1 MTSLPSNSSIA
12 VETSLSRSY
21 SDRVFSVTVPAKTAR
36 KLGKFSI
43 LPWHGVLGLA
53 LIVVAWPVSWL
64 HISTFSQH
72 SFFPLW
78 LGYILAVDAIVLRRT
93 GTSSLTRSPRAFAA
107 MFLISMPM
115 WWVFEGINYFT
126 HNWHYLGAENY
137 SPIRYFLVASWHF
150 SIVAPAVFE
159 TAELIASTDL
169 AQRFKRGP
177 QLPRHHWVLIVSM
190 AIGIV
195 MLPALIVWPH
205 FAFPATWLSIFLI
218 LDPINY
224 YRGWPSIVGRI
235 GNGDWRSV
243 VAFGVGAL
251 ICGLFWEMWNYWA
264 FPKWYYTI
272 PFGEYAHVF
281 EMPLLGY
288 GGYIPFGL
296 EVFAM
301 YHFLSGFLGPRR
313 SVLVMDQRSEEQ
325 GSISRR
331 IETKTEIAM

>member
-115 WWVFEGINYFT
+115 WWVFE
-126 HNWHYLGAENY
+126 
-137 SPIRYFLVASWHF
+137 
-150 SIVAPAVFE
+150 
-159 TAELIASTDL
+159 
-169 AQRFKRGP
+169 
-177 QLPRHHWVLIVSM
+177 
-190 AIGIV
+190 
-195 MLPALIVWPH
+195 
-205 FAFPATWLSIFLI
+205 
-218 LDPINY
+218 
-224 YRGWPSIVGRI
+224 
-235 GNGDWRSV
+235 
-243 VAFGVGAL
+243 
-251 ICGLFWEMWNYWA
+251 
-264 FPKWYYTI
+264 
-272 PFGEYAHVF
+272 
-281 EMPLLGY
+281 
-288 GGYIPFGL
+288 
-296 EVFAM
+296 
-301 YHFLSGFLGPRR
+301 
-313 SVLVMDQRSEEQ
+313 
-325 GSISRR
+325 
-331 IETKTEIAM
+331 

>member
-1 MTSLPSNSSIA
+1 
-12 VETSLSRSY
+12 
-21 SDRVFSVTVPAKTAR
+21 
-36 KLGKFSI
+36 
-43 LPWHGVLGLA
+43 
-53 LIVVAWPVSWL
+53 
-64 HISTFSQH
+64 
-72 SFFPLW
+72 
-78 LGYILAVDAIVLRRT
+78 
-93 GTSSLTRSPRAFAA
+93 
-107 MFLISMPM
+107 
-115 WWVFEGINYFT
+115 
-126 HNWHYLGAENY
+126 
-137 SPIRYFLVASWHF
+137 
-150 SIVAPAVFE
+150 
-159 TAELIASTDL
+159 
-169 AQRFKRGP
+169 
-177 QLPRHHWVLIVSM
+177 M

-301 YHFLSGFLGPRR
+301 YHFLSGFLGPTR